1 MNHARVSVARRPDR
15 RAGWRS
21 RTDPAPAIRIKRWD
35 ALRDGPLTEAGLRK
49 NLDAMGFETTSRT
62 YSPGPIAAVHTDGRL
77 RIQAVLS
84 GEVRVTID
92 GESAILTA
100 GDAIYIPGG
109 GIRCV
114 EVLGSPAAYCLEGA
128 YRTDAG

>member
-1 MNHARVSVARRPDR
+1 M
-15 RAGWRS
+15 
-21 RTDPAPAIRIKRWD
+21 
-35 ALRDGPLTEAGLRK
+35 TEAGLRK

-62 YSPGPIAAVHTDGRL
+62 YSPGLIAAVHTDGRPG
-77 RIQAVLS
+77 IQAVLS

-100 GDAIYIPGG
+100 GDAIYIPGR

-114 EVLGSPAAYCLEGA
+114 EVVGPPAAYCLEGA

>member
-1 MNHARVSVARRPDR
+1 MNHTTVFVARRPDR

-21 RTDPAPAIRIKRWD
+21 RIDPVPSIRLERWD
-35 ALRDGPLTEAGLRK
+35 ALRDGPLTEAGLRR
-49 NLDAMGFETTSRT
+49 NLHAMGFETTSRM
-62 YSPGPIAAVHTDGRL
+62 YSPGPIAAVHTDWRL

-84 GEVRVTID
+84 GEAKVTID
-92 GESAILTA
+92 GESVVLAA

-109 GIRCV
+109 AVRCV
-114 EVLGSPAAYCLEGA
+114 EVVGSADAYCLEGA